1 MITLNGILRQ
11 SGEMKIKEK
20 PLLKLWIEHE
30 TPRENGV
37 ADLKIEELF
46 LDQTPGMYVPKK
58 GETINLAVRAYP
70 SGRDVKFQALRILQ
84 PAAAKA

>member
-11 SGEMKIKEK
+11 HGEMKINEK
-20 PLLKLWIEHE
+20 PLVKLWVEHE

-46 LDQTPGMYVPKK
+46 IDQTPGMFIPKK
-58 GETINLAVRAYP
+58 GENINLAVRVYP
-70 SGRDVKFQALRILQ
+70 NGRDVKFQALRILN
-84 PAAAKA
+84 PSAVKA

>member
-11 SGEMKIKEK
+11 FGEMKINEK

-46 LDQTPGMYVPKK
+46 LDLKPGMFVPKK
-58 GETINLAVRAYP
+58 GENINLAVRAYP
-70 SGRDVKFQALRILQ
+70 SGRDVKFQALSILN
-84 PAAAKA
+84 PAVAKS

>member
-11 SGEMKIKEK
+11 SGEMTIKDK
-20 PLLKLWIEHE
+20 KLVKLWIEHE

-46 LDQTPGMYVPKK
+46 IEPQAGASVPQK
-58 GETINLAVRAYP
+58 GQPISLAVRAYP
-70 SGRDVKFQALRILQ
+70 RGRDVAFQALRILN